1 MDHKIIKFDDTEF
14 EEYDFITIEALFR
27 KITPIF
33 MKSQYLISLFLINK
47 LLNIS
52 LIIKINL
59 YVKNKPLCVNHS
71 VKLYKKT

>member
-33 MKSQYLISLFLINK
+33 MKS
-47 LLNIS
+47 
-52 LIIKINL
+52 
-59 YVKNKPLCVNHS
+59 
-71 VKLYKKT
+71 